1 MSCRFPWLYDIV
13 ETQKRGE
20 PLMLRIAERKEK
32 KEVVAVLSP
41 GLGHVLIHL
50 SPNQSI
56 SALPLSR
63 GYEWLSEVKN
73 EDAEVEPPEL
83 APSPLDEAV
92 GMMQQTSTD
101 LWARYV
107 EQLNA
112 VRVASDH
119 IDNSVLSRVLQAY
132 LVDIDSCFDV

>member
-1 MSCRFPWLYDIV
+1 MSCRFPWLYDIPK
-13 ETQKRGE
+13 TLKRGE
-20 PLMLRIAERKEK
+20 PLMIRIAERKEK

-41 GLGHVLIHL
+41 GLGHVLIHV

-63 GYEWLSEVKN
+63 GFEWLSEVKN
-73 EDAEVEPPEL
+73 EDTEMEIPDF

-92 GMMQQTSTD
+92 RMMQRTSTD

-112 VRVASDH
+112 ARVTSDH

-132 LVDIDSCFDV
+132 LVGVGTCYDS

>member
-1 MSCRFPWLYDIV
+1 MI
-13 ETQKRGE
+13 
-20 PLMLRIAERKEK
+20 RIAERKEK

-41 GLGHVLIHL
+41 GLGHVLIHV

-63 GYEWLSEVKN
+63 GFEWLSEVKN
-73 EDAEVEPPEL
+73 EDTEMEIPDF

-92 GMMQQTSTD
+92 RMMQRTSTD

-112 VRVASDH
+112 ARVTSDH

-132 LVDIDSCFDV
+132 LVGVGTCYDS